1 MRVLIVDD
9 SAFARER
16 IVQLTTAA
24 GHEAFQAA
32 HGQEALR
39 LISEIRPDAVTV
51 DLLMPGMDGIELI
64 EKLHAAYPS
73 LPVIVVSADVQ
84 DATRRQVLAAG
95 AVAFVSKAGRLTEL
109 LNVLEA
115 LPAARTQTFILD
127 LLQRDA
133 FTEMMNLAMGQAAN
147 ALASLL
153 ERRVLLTVPKVEIMR
168 VTALRVFLEQRLA
181 VVDACVRQHFQGGLT
196 GSAIL
201 LFPAGHAELVVR
213 SALNSDSSTG
223 IRFAEI
229 EISVL
234 AEVGNVVLN
243 AAIAQLG
250 DQLGERLAI
259 GLPTVQINLPVAAF
273 VESLRI
279 GPNNNVHHAI
289 ILLSRLTVGEVNL
302 VCYLILLLPEAGVRR
317 LLDSL
322 EV

>member
-1 MRVLIVDD
+1 
-9 SAFARER
+9 
-16 IVQLTTAA
+16 
-24 GHEAFQAA
+24 
-32 HGQEALR
+32 
-39 LISEIRPDAVTV
+39 
-51 DLLMPGMDGIELI
+51 
-64 EKLHAAYPS
+64 
-73 LPVIVVSADVQ
+73 
-84 DATRRQVLAAG
+84 
-95 AVAFVSKAGRLTEL
+95 
-109 LNVLEA
+109 
-115 LPAARTQTFILD
+115 
-127 LLQRDA
+127 
-133 FTEMMNLAMGQAAN
+133 MMNLAMGRAAN

-168 VTALRVFLEQRLA
+168 VTALRIFLEQRLA
-181 VVDACVRQHFQGGLT
+181 VVGACVRQHFQGGLT

-213 SALNSDSSTG
+213 SALNTDSPTG
-223 IRFAEI
+223 IGFAEI

-243 AAIAQLG
+243 AAISQLG

-279 GPNNNVHHAI
+279 GPNNAHHAI